1 MIVAR
6 RTSNYPRPFEPS
18 LVHSLRSLPFLG
30 AFCVSALPAAAQSND
45 LEQRLQRMEA
55 ENAEFRRQL
64 GVLAEEQERF
74 ALGDVFTPI
83 GPRVSGLAP
92 AASKIYAT
100 DQGLSIGGYGEA
112 LYTDFDS
119 SRDDG
124 AASGRTDSTDF
135 LRLVTYLGYK
145 FDSTWLFN
153 SEIEYEHASTGSG
166 GEVSVEFAYLDGM
179 FSDAV
184 NLRTGM
190 LLVPMGFIN
199 ELHEPVTFASV
210 NRPQVERV
218 LLPTTWRENGAG
230 VWGDVGDF
238 SYRAYLVN
246 GFDASGFS
254 ASGVRGGRQKGAQA
268 LAEDFAGVVR
278 IDWQGVRGLLLGGAA
293 YVGNSGQGQF
303 SVDVATAIYEAHL
316 DWRWRGVGLRVLWVE
331 TQIDDVAALNG
342 ALGLAGSQSIGE
354 RQSGGYLELGFDLA
368 SAGMLSGGQS
378 LTPFVRAETYDTQSS
393 TPAGFAA
400 NSANDIDVLTFGLA
414 YQPGPQLV
422 FKLDYSNFDNGAG
435 TGVDQFNVGMGF
447 VF

>member
-1 MIVAR
+1 
-6 RTSNYPRPFEPS
+6 
-18 LVHSLRSLPFLG
+18 
-30 AFCVSALPAAAQSND
+30 
-45 LEQRLQRMEA
+45 MEA
-55 ENAEFRRQL
+55 ENKEFRRQL
-64 GVLAEEQERF
+64 GVLAEEQERLT
-74 ALGDVFTPI
+74 LGDVFTPL

-92 AASKIYAT
+92 AASKIYSV

-119 SRDDG
+119 RRDDG
-124 AASGRTDSTDF
+124 SASGKADSADF

-145 FDSTWLFN
+145 FDQVWLFN

-179 FSDAV
+179 FTPAA

-190 LLVPMGFIN
+190 VLVPMGFIN

-210 NRPQVERV
+210 NRPNVERV
-218 LLPTTWRENGAG
+218 LLPTTWRENGVG
-230 VWGDVGDF
+230 MWGDVGDF

-246 GFDASGFS
+246 GFKASGFS
-254 ASGVRGGRQKGAQA
+254 ASGVRSGRQKGAQA

-278 IDWQGVRGLLLGGAA
+278 VDWQGVQGLLLGGAA
-293 YVGNSGQGQF
+293 YVGDSGQGQVG
-303 SVDVATAIYEAHL
+303 VDVATAIYEAHL
-316 DWRWRGVGLRVLWVE
+316 DWRWRGLGLRALWVE
-331 TQIDDVAALNG
+331 THIDDVAALNG
-342 ALGLAGSQSIGE
+342 VLGLAGAQSIGE

-368 SAGMLSGGQS
+368 SAGLLSGGQS
-378 LTPFVRAETYDTQSS
+378 LTPFVRAETYDTQER
-393 TPAGFAA
+393 TPAGFTSNAA
-400 NSANDIDVLTFGLA
+400 NDVDVLTFGVA
-414 YQPGPQLV
+414 YQPSAQVV